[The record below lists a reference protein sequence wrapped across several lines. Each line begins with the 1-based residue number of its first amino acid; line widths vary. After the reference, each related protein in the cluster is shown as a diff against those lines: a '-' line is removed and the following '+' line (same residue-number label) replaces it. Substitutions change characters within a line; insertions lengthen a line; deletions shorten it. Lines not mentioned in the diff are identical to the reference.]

1 MEFRPKKIILLE
13 SSEFALFT
21 VFEKIKNK
29 LKFNNKSTLIV
40 PVLSN
45 LSDLSQLS
53 SLLKH
58 TINTIYHA
66 AYKHVS
72 FVELNIIEAFKN
84 NFKSTQNLLNL
95 AIKYEV
101 DYFTLVST
109 DKAVNPSSIMGA
121 TKRLSEILCQHNAKI
136 KHKTIISIVRFGNVL
151 GSSGSVVPKFEKLIS
166 EGGPIYINHPE
177 LTRFFMLISE
187 ASQLVIQASALSKG
201 GEIFVLDMGDPIKI
215 LDLAKLMIRLNGSI
229 PLIKKVNKK
238 IKKNGSFIE
247 IIFSKL
253 GKVKKFMKNYIHQK
267 KFLIHLTNL

>member
-1 MEFRPKKIILLE
+1 
-13 SSEFALFT
+13 
-21 VFEKIKNK
+21 
-29 LKFNNKSTLIV
+29 
-40 PVLSN
+40 
-45 LSDLSQLS
+45 
-53 SLLKH
+53 
-58 TINTIYHA
+58 
-66 AYKHVS
+66 
-72 FVELNIIEAFKN
+72 
-84 NFKSTQNLLNL
+84 
-95 AIKYEV
+95 
-101 DYFTLVST
+101 
-109 DKAVNPSSIMGA
+109 MGA

-253 GKVKKFMKNYIHQK
+253 GKGEKIHEELYTSKKVFNTSHKLINYEYLSSNKFGNIEKLILKIDKFIDNKNEKGLLKIIENKPINYK
-267 KFLIHLTNL
+267 N